1 MYSRQSL
8 LGLSIVVSLLVH
20 AGLLAVAPMV
30 TFQDLTAAPQQ
41 PPHRFHVRI
50 RTEPPPPEAET
61 RDEAGPPKGPGSIE
75 ELLQQEAEAF
85 KAVDSLLDKPV
96 EIPQLSD
103 RLASE
108 LVEREHFLEPDPA
121 ILREVD
127 AKIIEISQATARQDI
142 EIARRLVSPSVD
154 RILGENEYPALRGPG
169 DSGDGPITVGS
180 LPARSLL
187 GEGMAAQEPAG
198 TLEAAA
204 PRFEADVNLPPRDAL
219 APPAAVEQRIAPVVA
234 DIKQEA
240 PFEFM
245 DDLLD
250 VRVSA
255 YFPPQ
260 EKSAFF
266 RVEISPKTDSNI
278 PPLPKDVTFVIDASN
293 SIVQHKLDQTA
304 RAAIDMVQMLRPG
317 DRFNIVVFRDAPSP
331 FKPDFTTATPEAK
344 AEAAAFLNALES
356 RGGTNVYNAIRPVV
370 QRPPR
375 PGVPGVVIVMSDGRP
390 TEGVKDARTIIN
402 GVTAENVLGNT
413 IFACGGGNTVNRYLL
428 DLLAY
433 RNKGESRVA
442 PSIEGIKSDLPAF
455 FARLND
461 PLLVELNADF
471 GSIDKTEIF
480 PKDIPDFYKSKAV
493 TVYGRFDPGKDRE
506 FFMRLTGAAL
516 GNKKEVI
523 FKADL
528 RQAATGDDQIARNWA
543 FQKIY
548 YLIGE
553 ICRVGERPELLA
565 ELRGLSQKYNI
576 RTSYD

>member
-8 LGLSIVVSLLVH
+8 LGLSIAVSLLVH
-20 AGLLAVAPMV
+20 AGLIAVAPMV
-30 TFQDLTAAPQQ
+30 TIQGLTPQPQRPPQRFQ
-41 PPHRFHVRI
+41 VRI
-50 RTEPPPPEAET
+50 RTEAPPPEVEN
-61 RDEAGPPKGPGSIE
+61 RDEVGPPKGPGSIE

-85 KAVDSLLDKPV
+85 KTMDSLLDKPV

-108 LVEREHFLEPDPA
+108 LIEREHFLQPDPA

-142 EIARRLVSPSVD
+142 EIARRLVSPSPD
-154 RILGENEYPALRGPG
+154 RLLGENEYPALRGPG
-169 DSGDGPITVGS
+169 DLGEGPITVGS

-187 GEGMAAQEPAG
+187 GEGMPAQEPAG
-198 TLEAAA
+198 ALEAAA
-204 PRFEADVNLPPRDAL
+204 PPFEAGVNLPPRDAL
-219 APPAAVEQRIAPVVA
+219 APPAAVEQRLAPVVA
-234 DIKQEA
+234 DIKEEA

-260 EKSAFF
+260 EQAAYF
-266 RVEISPKTDSNI
+266 RVEITPKIDSNI

-293 SIVQHKLDQTA
+293 SIGQHKLDQTA
-304 RAAIDMVQMLRPG
+304 RAARDMVQMLGPN

-331 FKPDFTTATPEAK
+331 FKPDFTLATPEAK
-344 AEAAAFLNALES
+344 AEAAAFLTTLES
-356 RGGTNVYNAIRPVV
+356 RGQTNVYNAIRSVV
-370 QRPPR
+370 QTPPR
-375 PGVPGVVIVMSDGRP
+375 PGVPGVVVMMSDGRP

-402 GVTAENVLGNT
+402 GVTAGNLLGNT
-413 IFACGGGNTVNRYLL
+413 IFACGGGNTVNQYLL

-442 PSIEGIKSDLPAF
+442 PSIEAIKSDLPSF

-471 GSIDKTEIF
+471 GRIDKTEIF
-480 PKDIPDFYKSKAV
+480 PKDIPDFYKNKAV

-528 RQAATGDDQIARNWA
+528 QQAATGDDQIARNWA
-543 FQKIY
+543 FQKVY

-565 ELRGLSQKYNI
+565 ELRDLSQKYNI

>member
-8 LGLSIVVSLLVH
+8 LGLSIVVSVLAHL
-20 AGLLAVAPMV
+20 GLLAVAPMV
-30 TFQDLTAAPQQ
+30 TFQDLTPVPQKA
-41 PPHRFHVRI
+41 PHRFHVRI
-50 RTEPPPPEAET
+50 RTEAPPPEAET
-61 RDEAGPPKGPGSIE
+61 RTEAGPPKGPGSVE
-75 ELLQQEAEAF
+75 ELLRQEAEAF
-85 KAVDSLLDKPV
+85 KAVDSLLDTPS

-108 LVEREHFLEPDPA
+108 LVDREHFLEPDPA

-127 AKIIEISQATARQDI
+127 SKIIEISQATARQDI
-142 EIARRLVSPSVD
+142 EIARRLVSPSAD
-154 RILGENEYPALRGPG
+154 RLVGENEYPTLRGPG
-169 DSGDGPITVGS
+169 DSGEEPMTVGS
-180 LPARSLL
+180 LPVRSLL
-187 GEGMAAQEPAG
+187 GEDMPDREPAG
-198 TLEAAA
+198 AQAAAA
-204 PRFEADVNLPPRDAL
+204 PQFEADVNLPPRDTL
-219 APPAAVEQRIAPVVA
+219 APPAAVKRRLAPVVA
-234 DIKQEA
+234 DIAEEA

-250 VRVSA
+250 VKVSA

-260 EKSAFF
+260 EKTAYF
-266 RVEISPKTDSNI
+266 RVEIAPKTDSNI

-304 RAAIDMVQMLRPG
+304 RAARDMVKMLRPD
-317 DRFNIVVFRDAPSP
+317 DRFNIVVFRDSPSP
-331 FKPDFTTATPEAK
+331 FKPDFTSATPAAK
-344 AEAAAFLNALES
+344 AEAATFLTTLES
-356 RGGTNVYNAIRPVV
+356 KGGTNVYNAIRPVV
-370 QRPPR
+370 QTAPR

-390 TEGVKDARTIIN
+390 TAGVKDARTIIN
-402 GVTAENVLGNT
+402 GLTAENVLGNT
-413 IFACGGGNTVNRYLL
+413 IFACGGGNTVNQYLL

-433 RNKGESRVA
+433 RNKGESHVA
-442 PSIEGIKSDLPAF
+442 PSIEGIKSALPAF

-471 GSIDKTEIF
+471 GRIDKTEIF
-480 PKDIPDFYKSKAV
+480 PKDIPDFYKNKAV
-493 TVYGRFDPGKDRE
+493 TVYGQFDPAKDRE

-516 GNKKEVI
+516 GDKKEVI
-523 FKADL
+523 FKTDL

-553 ICRVGERPELLA
+553 ICRVGEQPELLA
-565 ELRGLSQKYNI
+565 ELRDLSRKYNI